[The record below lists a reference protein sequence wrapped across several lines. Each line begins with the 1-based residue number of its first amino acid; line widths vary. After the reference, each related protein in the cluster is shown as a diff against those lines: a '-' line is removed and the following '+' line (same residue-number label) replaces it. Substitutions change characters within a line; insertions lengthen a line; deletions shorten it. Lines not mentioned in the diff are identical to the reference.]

1 MPSGAFRHSD
11 QVGDKWRDN
20 FHTGFKIECLS
31 IYQKIFNND
40 NFKENINIGLKYW
53 LNNFFLSNGIPKY
66 YDNKIY
72 PIDLHTVGQMIPTLY
87 HSDSIKENHTCL
99 LRTLN
104 WSFDNMLK
112 KNGSFYF
119 QIHRFWKIKLSI

>member
-1 MPSGAFRHSD
+1 MIRLGISGEIIFIP
-11 QVGDKWRDN
+11 VL
-20 FHTGFKIECLS
+20 KIECLS
-31 IYQKIFNND
+31 IYQKTFNDD

-87 HSDSIKENHTCL
+87 HSDSIEENHTCL
-99 LRTLN
+99 YEDAELV
-104 WSFDNMLK
+104 F
-112 KNGSFYF
+112 
-119 QIHRFWKIKLSI
+119 